1 MNRDQAKGRA
11 KELKG
16 NLQQK
21 VGKLTGNSSTRARG
35 AAKEV
40 EGKLQKGVGNVKDAL
55 DTDEDRLTDLERDE
69 IGKRGRDRDW

>member
-16 NLQQK
+16 NLQQR
-21 VGKLTGNSSTRARG
+21 VGKLTGDSSMRARG

-40 EGKLQKGVGNVKDAL
+40 EGKLQKGVGNVKDVL
-55 DTDEDRLTDLERDE
+55 DTDEDRISDLERDV
-69 IGKRGRDRDW
+69 IDKRGRDRDW